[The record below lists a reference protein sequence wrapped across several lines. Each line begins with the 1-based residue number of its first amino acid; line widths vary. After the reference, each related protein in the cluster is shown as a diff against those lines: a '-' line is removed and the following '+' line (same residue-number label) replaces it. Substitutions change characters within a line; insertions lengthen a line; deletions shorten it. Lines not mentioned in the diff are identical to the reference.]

1 MSTHDDDCMCE
12 AEVKM
17 DKQKAQ
23 KDKQKGEGSV
33 LTQSIYDRNV
43 LSPAELSKLGSSKP
57 KGIVSSCPGT
67 KPLKLED
74 MEIGKILVE
83 YRMKGVKTVQEKPK
97 EVKKILE
104 PPKRLPI
111 CDALKLAGF
120 QMDWTKE
127 KVANMLK
134 TPDGA
139 ELIKRVDMEYRKLS
153 GKSSL
158 QEKDI
163 LTCFPNYLKR
173 EKRKVELMVE
183 LDGDDHI
190 LSVQEGKGS
199 KAEKKDK
206 SKFKL

>member
-12 AEVKM
+12 AEVKT
-17 DKQKAQ
+17 DKQKA
-23 KDKQKGEGSV
+23 KQKGDGSV
-33 LTQSIYDRNV
+33 LSQSIYDKNV
-43 LSPAELSKLGSSKP
+43 LSPAELSKLASAKP
-57 KGIVSSCPGT
+57 KGMVSGCPGT

-74 MEIGKILVE
+74 MEIEKILVE
-83 YRMKGVKTVQEKPK
+83 YRVKGVKTIQEKPK
-97 EVKKILE
+97 KVEKILE
-104 PPKRLPI
+104 PPKRLSI

-199 KAEKKDK
+199 KEAKADKKDK